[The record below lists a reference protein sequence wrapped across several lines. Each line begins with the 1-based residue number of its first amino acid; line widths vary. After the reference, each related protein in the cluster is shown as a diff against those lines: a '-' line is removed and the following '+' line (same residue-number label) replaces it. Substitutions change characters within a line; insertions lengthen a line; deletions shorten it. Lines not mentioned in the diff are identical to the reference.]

1 MKMQNIQNTLW
12 INTKM
17 NKKQF
22 QKELTK
28 AENDLFDLVMTNILF
43 LNRNG
48 YDLGTIKDM
57 FDNTID
63 HALDEYEIKILNN
76 PKALNYLDKMGY

>member
-1 MKMQNIQNTLW
+1 
-12 INTKM
+12 M

-28 AENDLFDLVMTNILF
+28 AENDLFDLVMTDILF

-48 YDLGTIKDM
+48 YDLATIKDM

-76 PKALNYLDKMGY
+76 PKALNYLDEMGY

>member
-1 MKMQNIQNTLW
+1 MWKNLW

>member
-1 MKMQNIQNTLW
+1 MQNIQNTLW

>member
-1 MKMQNIQNTLW
+1 
-12 INTKM
+12 M

-48 YDLGTIKDM
+48 YDLSTIKDM

-63 HALDEYEIKILNN
+63 HALDEYELKILNN
-76 PKALNYLDKMGY
+76 PKALNDLDKMGY

>member
-1 MKMQNIQNTLW
+1 
-12 INTKM
+12 M

>member
-1 MKMQNIQNTLW
+1 
-12 INTKM
+12 M

-28 AENDLFDLVMTNILF
+28 AENDLFDLVMTDILF

-57 FDNTID
+57 LDNTID

-76 PKALNYLDKMGY
+76 PKALNDLDKMGY

>member
-1 MKMQNIQNTLW
+1 
-12 INTKM
+12 M

-28 AENDLFDLVMTNILF
+28 AENDLFDLVMTDILF

-76 PKALNYLDKMGY
+76 PKALNDLDKMGY